1 MFFERKLIKD
11 FDNFRIFPSRLLVS
25 FGASFGVSLPTSA
38 LFFPSFSSSSELQFN
53 IALSF
58 PRDGDGDDAGDHEDL
73 SEVSSVKETLRG
85 VEVVVDLLA
94 KLFWILGVMRADI
107 SSSWIP
113 VVSYRGNR
121 RDERWRDINS
131 TGDLRFK
138 KRVHLHW
145 SGWSEWYNYII

>member
-1 MFFERKLIKD
+1 MIKD

-25 FGASFGVSLPTSA
+25 LGASFGVSLPTSA

-94 KLFWILGVMRADI
+94 KLF
-107 SSSWIP
+107 
-113 VVSYRGNR
+113 
-121 RDERWRDINS
+121 
-131 TGDLRFK
+131 
-138 KRVHLHW
+138 
-145 SGWSEWYNYII
+145 

>member
-25 FGASFGVSLPTSA
+25 LGASFGVSLSPTSA

-94 KLFWILGVMRADI
+94 KLF
-107 SSSWIP
+107 
-113 VVSYRGNR
+113 
-121 RDERWRDINS
+121 
-131 TGDLRFK
+131 
-138 KRVHLHW
+138 
-145 SGWSEWYNYII
+145 